1 MKINRKNDN
10 SSLRLEAE
18 STGRTV
24 IEILME
30 RVEYLAKKEN
40 SRCTLFAACP
50 NSEMVLKAA
59 IRSAKKADAPILFA
73 ATLNQVDI
81 DGGYTGWKQSDLI
94 RKIKEESYRIDY
106 DGPSIV
112 GIDHGGPWAK
122 DKQAIEK
129 WDLKSSM
136 EWTKESFEA
145 AALAGYDLIHVDPTV
160 DIFNKIKIESVAE
173 RTIELI
179 GHVET
184 FRKLKNLK
192 PITYEVGTEEVHGG
206 LADLSIFRKF
216 LTLLKDGLREKDLGK
231 IWPVFIVAR
240 VGTDLHTSTF
250 DPGTAKKVVKIAG
263 EYGSYIKGHYTDF
276 VDNPQDYPKSGI
288 GAANV
293 GPEFT
298 ILEFEAI
305 EKLCRIEE
313 KLFKENRI
321 GIRSELMEVLEKAVL
336 DSGRWKK
343 WLLNGEDDF
352 NSIDNRRKEWII
364 KTSTRY
370 VWADPE
376 VKCCQQRLY
385 ANLSLNGID
394 SENIV
399 LCNIEKGMDKYF
411 RVFNLIDLNS
421 RLGRLVT
428 L

>member
-1 MKINRKNDN
+1 MKINEKIDN

-40 SRCTLFAACP
+40 SRCTLFTACP
-50 NSEMVLKAA
+50 NSEMVLKGA
-59 IRSAKKADAPILFA
+59 IHSAKRADAPILFA

-94 RKIKEESYRIDY
+94 RKIKEESYRIAY
-106 DGPSIV
+106 EGPTIV
-112 GIDHGGPWAK
+112 GIDHGGPWVK
-122 DKQAIEK
+122 DKQTIEK
-129 WDLKSSM
+129 WDLKNSM
-136 EWTKESFEA
+136 DWTKKSFEA
-145 AALAGYDLIHVDPTV
+145 AVLAGYDLIHVDPTV
-160 DIFNKIKIESVAE
+160 DIFNKIEISEVAK

-179 GHVET
+179 AHVET
-184 FRKLKNLK
+184 FRKAKGLK
-192 PITYEVGTEEVHGG
+192 PISYEVGTEEVHGG
-206 LADLSIFRKF
+206 LVDISIFKKF
-216 LTLLKDGLREKDLGK
+216 LNLLNDGLKRRNLEK
-231 IWPVFIVAR
+231 IWPIFIVAK

-250 DPGTAKKVVKIAG
+250 NSDVAKEVVGIASR
-263 EYGSYIKGHYTDF
+263 YGSYIKGHYTDF
-276 VDNPQDYPKSGI
+276 VYNPQDYPKSGI

-305 EKLCRIEE
+305 EKLGRIEE

-321 GIRSELMEVLEKAVL
+321 GIRSKLMEVLEKAVL

-343 WLLNGEDDF
+343 WLLDGEDDF

-364 KTSTRY
+364 KTSARY

-394 SENIV
+394 SGNIV

-411 RVFNLIDLNS
+411 RAFNLIDLNS
-421 RLGRLVT
+421 RLGRLAA